1 MRKYI
6 VPICVFLLCT
16 SARAQTDTAFAY
28 VDYAFWHMDD
38 TTQPH
43 FPAARNYRLYLGRK
57 MSAYVDH
64 GQMVAVMRTMDNP
77 QVQADAAFFA
87 DTKKL
92 LMRSGIFKN
101 TENNLLTFVAPAGL
115 NTYLIEEPVPEIK
128 WEITGETKDIQ
139 GYACQKATCLFRGRN
154 YEAWFCAAL
163 PYNNGPWKLGGLPGL
178 ILEAYDVNKD
188 VKFSFVAFGKGSDI
202 PSFSIPQGMEKTTAK
217 AYRQYI
223 DAMNKDTK
231 AMLGAATASGGRV
244 VMGGSSSSAGG
255 PPKRTKILNNPL
267 EKIDTSK

>member
-1 MRKYI
+1 MRRYI
-6 VPICVFLLCT
+6 LPVCLFLFCT
-16 SARAQTDTAFAY
+16 SVRAQTDTAFAY
-28 VDYAFWHMDD
+28 VDYTFWHMDD

-43 FPAARNYRLYLGRK
+43 FPATRTYRLYLGKK
-57 MSAYVDH
+57 MSGYIDH
-64 GQMVAVMRTMDNP
+64 GQMLGVMRTMENP
-77 QVQADAAFFA
+77 QVAMDAAFLA

-92 LMRSGIFKN
+92 LVRSGIFKN
-101 TENNLLTFVAPAGL
+101 TQNNLLTFVAPAGL

-128 WEITGETKDIQ
+128 WEITEETKDVK
-139 GYACQKATCLFRGRN
+139 GYTCQKATCRFRGRD

-178 ILEAYDVNKD
+178 ILEAYDVHQD

-202 PSFSIPQGMEKTTAK
+202 PSFSIPQGMDKITAK

-223 DAMNKDTK
+223 EAMNKDTK

-244 VMGGSSSSAGG
+244 VMGGAMAGSAGG

-267 EKIDTSK
+267 EKTIP